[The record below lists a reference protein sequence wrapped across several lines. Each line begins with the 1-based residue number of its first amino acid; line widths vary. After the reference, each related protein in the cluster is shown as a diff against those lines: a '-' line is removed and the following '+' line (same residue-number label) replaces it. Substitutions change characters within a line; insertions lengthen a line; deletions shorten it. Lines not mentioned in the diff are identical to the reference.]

1 MRTLTRLIA
10 ALVAASFAPAVAS
23 AKLNIVTTAT
33 DYADIARRVGGDH
46 VDVYS
51 IMKGPENI
59 HNVMAKPTEMVRL
72 NAADLFVHSGLDTEP
87 WRDNLL
93 KGARNP
99 RVMFGKPGYVDMSD
113 GVPLKE
119 VPTGKID
126 RSMGDVHAYGNP
138 HYTLNPQIAQRMAVT
153 MTRALV
159 ATDPANAADYKA
171 NAKRFVVEMGDLSRE
186 VKAAFAPYA
195 GLKVV
200 TFHRAW
206 EYFADAVDLTL
217 VGTIEP
223 QVSITPS
230 PAQVRQ
236 TIDLM
241 RREGVKVVICE
252 TYDDDKLA
260 RYVADQ
266 AGAKMVVLPD
276 HVNGV
281 PGTDTYQQLFRYNV
295 AKLIETA
302 RAAGVQPKPV
312 TAEAATPGPPAG
324 EVRPPANGAGT
335 SGGGSTPGNSSGGN

>member
-1 MRTLTRLIA
+1 MRSLIRTIF
-10 ALVAASFAPAVAS
+10 VAAAVLAAAPTAS
-23 AKLNIVTTAT
+23 YAKLNVVTTAT
-33 DYADIARRVGGDH
+33 DFADLARQLGGDK
-46 VDVYS
+46 VDVHS

-59 HNVMAKPTEMVRL
+59 HNVMALPTEMVRL

-87 WRDNLL
+87 WRDNLM

-99 RVMFGKPGYVDMSD
+99 KVMFGKPGYVDMSE

-119 VPTGKID
+119 VPAGKID

-153 MTRALV
+153 LVKALV
-159 ATDPANAADYKA
+159 ANDPANADFYKA
-171 NAKRFVVEMGDLSRE
+171 NAKKFVLETADLSKE
-186 VKAAFAPYA
+186 IKAKFAPYA

-206 EYFADAVDLTL
+206 EYFADAVEFDV
-217 VGTIEP
+217 VGVIEP

-230 PAQVRQ
+230 PAQVRR
-236 TIDLM
+236 TIELM
-241 RREGVKVVICE
+241 KERGVKVVVCE

-281 PGTDTYQQLFRYNV
+281 PGTDTYQALFRYNV
-295 AKLIETA
+295 DKLIETA
-302 RAAGVQPKPV
+302 KAAGVEPKPV
-312 TAEAATPGPPAG
+312 AAGAAAG
-324 EVRPPANGAGT
+324 KAGGGGVVPANGN
-335 SGGGSTPGNSSGGN
+335 GGR